1 MEVFEKN
8 NPKSL
13 SQKQNNETLGAVN
26 TIAINAVIRLRVVL
40 AQTGHLEEYIF
51 QGIKHLSPLWD

>member
-13 SQKQNNETLGAVN
+13 SQKQNNETLEAVN
-26 TIAINAVIRLRVVL
+26 IIAINAVIR
-40 AQTGHLEEYIF
+40 
-51 QGIKHLSPLWD
+51 